1 MGFGLAGGWVLG
13 FWPARRVWFFWRC
26 LAVVVVCSGVGLL
39 AFPRFVRGL
48 FGLVFW
54 SFLELLVVY

>member
-1 MGFGLAGGWVLG
+1 MGFGLAGAGFWVLG
-13 FWPARRVWFFWRC
+13 LLGGSGFFWRC

-54 SFLELLVVY
+54 PFLELLVVY